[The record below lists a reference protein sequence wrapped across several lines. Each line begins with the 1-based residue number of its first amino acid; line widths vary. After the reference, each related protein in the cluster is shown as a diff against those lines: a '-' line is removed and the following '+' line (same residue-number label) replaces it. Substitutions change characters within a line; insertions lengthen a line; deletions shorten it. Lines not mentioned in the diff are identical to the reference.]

1 MLRVQLSRLA
11 AELEGAITA
20 LLSIVDE
27 AAVAT
32 SPAWFSRMPL
42 MRRDANVDDARIEQ
56 VIADPLDHP
65 DESFLIPDILRYRA
79 QQRPG
84 GMADGALLQAKSR
97 VEPAQSQPGALRERI
112 TRLEEELGEEREE
125 DRLGLE
131 SQKLEVEAKVTSEEP
146 RSLERRDILHVAS
159 MFSGLQPGIG

>member
-1 MLRVQLSRLA
+1 MVREQLTRLA

-20 LLSIVDE
+20 LLSIVDA

-42 MRRDANVDDARIEQ
+42 MRRAANVDEARVDP
-56 VIADPLDHP
+56 VIADPLDQP

-84 GMADGALLQAKSR
+84 GMADGVLLQAKSR
-97 VEPAQSQPGALRERI
+97 VEPALSQPGALRERN
-112 TRLEEELGEEREE
+112 TRLEEELGEKGEE

-131 SQKLEVEAKVTSEEP
+131 GQKLEVEAKVTSEEP
-146 RSLERRDILHVAS
+146 RSLERRDVLPALPPCSRAS
-159 MFSGLQPGIG
+159 KQE